1 MNSKL
6 KEVMEAV
13 SRLPEKDQEELA
25 AVILQE
31 IEDEAKWDRTFEGS
45 QPQLKRLAEN
55 ALEEY
60 RAGGTEP
67 LDPTAL

>member
-6 KEVMEAV
+6 KEVMEAI
-13 SRLPEKDQEELA
+13 SRLPERDQEELA

-31 IEDEAKWDRTFEGS
+31 LEDEAKCDAAFEAS
-45 QPQLKRLAEN
+45 QPQLKRLGEE

-60 RAGGTEP
+60 RAGRTEP
-67 LDPTAL
+67 LVPDAL

>member
-6 KEVMEAV
+6 KEVFEMV

-31 IEDEAKWDRTFEGS
+31 LKDEARWDAAFEAS
-45 QPQLKRLAEN
+45 QPQLKRLAEE

-60 RAGGTEP
+60 RAGRTEP
-67 LDPTAL
+67 LDPDAP